1 MLYRIVAEYDRR
13 VYRTAAEVVEHHD
26 EIESSGLLTWQ
37 IGCTGG
43 EPFMNPDTI
52 RVRST
57 IMAAV
62 SYEAECGR
70 RRWQPT
76 IDGLRGSR
84 ASRRRS
90 GGTKRRCAPAL
101 PGYEVVINSDDP
113 VRLMAF
119 PEMDA
124 AAEMPEITEACWG
137 FLGRSPESVMCA
149 TARIV
154 VKRKAAAH
162 PTVLACTLLSY
173 DERFELG
180 PSLAAASGAV
190 RLCVLGGG

>member
-1 MLYRIVAEYDRR
+1 MRA
-13 VYRTAAEVVEHHD
+13 
-26 EIESSGLLTWQ
+26 GLARLFELKW
-37 IGCTGG
+37 
-43 EPFMNPDTI
+43 
-52 RVRST
+52 RST
-57 IMAAV
+57 
-62 SYEAECGR
+62 
-70 RRWQPT
+70 QT
-76 IDGLRGSR
+76 IP
-84 ASRRRS
+84 
-90 GGTKRRCAPAL
+90 C
-101 PGYEVVINSDDP
+101 E
-113 VRLMAF
+113 LMVF

-154 VKRKAAAH
+154 VKRQAAAH

-190 RLCVLGGG
+190 RLTSPLWKVLRARRGACGHG